1 MCMCSSNE
9 HNHDISMDSQL
20 RCFFFNGLNH
30 LFLNYLMNSSEHL
43 PKHSCEIYHP
53 ILNSPLKS
61 WGKIYILKNHSNCS
75 LILYYKSSLII
86 MKSNKLCQYMYIYV
100 YTYII
105 ITEHQLDL
113 YLCTCT
119 CKHMGNLFT
128 VMSKGYSSGQQIHG

>member
-43 PKHSCEIYHP
+43 PKHSYEIYHP

-61 WGKIYILKNHSNCS
+61 WGKIYILKNHSS

-86 MKSNKLCQYMYIYV
+86 MKSNKLCLYMYIYV

-119 CKHMGNLFT
+119 CKHMGNLFS